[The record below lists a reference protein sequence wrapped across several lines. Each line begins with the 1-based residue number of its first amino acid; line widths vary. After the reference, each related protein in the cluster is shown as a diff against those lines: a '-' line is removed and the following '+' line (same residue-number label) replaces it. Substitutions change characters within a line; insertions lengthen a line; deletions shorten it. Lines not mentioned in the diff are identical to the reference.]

1 MDRFTKLCNFS
12 DKFFIEN
19 KIKINMKERAKVIT
33 QFSLHIEYMVF
44 NVVSMLCLIAIV
56 NNSEKVTD
64 KTLKVAR
71 KYIENKCEFKYPKK
85 VATKVV
91 QQKGGRLGSATFLGI
106 DEPMYSASNPTND
119 ILPVDFQSGLARP
132 QIGGKSSNNKILKKL
147 VMSYI
152 NHILSHHN
160 VKASK
165 AVKDE
170 IFEITKF
177 HVDCLVN
184 CIKNKKMV
192 SVSVIK
198 DCVNKHKVLRTL
210 K

>member
-19 KIKINMKERAKVIT
+19 KIKINMKERAKVIK

-44 NVVSMLCLIAIV
+44 NVVSMLCIIAIL
-56 NNSEKVTD
+56 NNSDKVTD
-64 KTLKVAR
+64 KTLHVAK
-71 KYIENKCEFKYPKK
+71 KYIENKCEFKYPSQ
-85 VATKVV
+85 KVV
-91 QQKGGRLGSATFLGI
+91 QQKGGRLGSATFLGVN
-106 DEPMYSASNPTND
+106 EPMYSSSNPTND

-132 QIGGKSSNNKILKKL
+132 QIGGKSSNNKTLKKL

-152 NHILSHHN
+152 NNILSHHN

-165 AVKDE
+165 LVKDE
-170 IFEITKF
+170 MFEITKF
-177 HVDCLVN
+177 HVDCLIN
-184 CIKNKKMV
+184 CIKSKKMV
-192 SVSVIK
+192 SITVLK
-198 DCVNKHKVLRTL
+198 DCVNKHKVLRAL